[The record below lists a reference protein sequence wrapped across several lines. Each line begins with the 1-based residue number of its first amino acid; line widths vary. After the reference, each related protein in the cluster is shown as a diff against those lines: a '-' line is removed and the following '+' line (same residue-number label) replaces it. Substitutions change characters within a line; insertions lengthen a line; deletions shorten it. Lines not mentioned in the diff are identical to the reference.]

1 MAETATTQRTPGET
15 HRIIG
20 HVDMDAFYVAVEV
33 LRDPS
38 LRGKPVIVGGDGLR
52 GVVASCSYEAR
63 AYGVRSA
70 MASVQAKRL
79 CPKAIFISGNH
90 ALYGEYS
97 AEIHAIFGRFTPLVE
112 GIALDEAFLDL
123 SGTRR
128 RFGSGQLVAE
138 RIRQT
143 ILDEL
148 QLSCCVGIAPNK
160 LLAKLASVAAK
171 PPIGP
176 QPRPPR
182 PGARYPAAGVA
193 VVDPGNELTFLH
205 AHPARSLWGIGP
217 KTFERLSRYGVQT
230 VGDLAALS
238 EHALVSTL
246 GQAHGRHLWRLVNG
260 QDDRPVEP
268 NQEAKSIGHEETLT
282 ADVFVPSE
290 LDNEL
295 LRLSDA
301 VSARVRAAGVGGR
314 TVQLKLKL
322 ADFRLITR
330 SKTLT
335 VAATTTPT
343 IYETVKALL
352 HEPSMASLVRETGV
366 RLVGVSL
373 GNLGEVGADPQASD
387 GQQLDLFSP
396 AKSPTRSSESDRVIA
411 GTIDAIRERFGSRSV
426 GPAALVRKGG
436 LRVKQPGDTQWGP
449 SSSPEGS
456 PADRLNEP

>member
-1 MAETATTQRTPGET
+1 
-15 HRIIG
+15 
-20 HVDMDAFYVAVEV
+20 MDAFYVSVEV
-33 LRDPS
+33 LREPS
-38 LRGKPVIVGGDGLR
+38 LRGKPVIVGGDGER

-63 AYGVRSA
+63 AFGVRSA
-70 MASVQAKRL
+70 MSSIQAKRL
-79 CPKAIFISGNH
+79 CPKAVFIAGNH
-90 ALYGEYS
+90 GLYGEYS

-128 RFGSGQLVAE
+128 RFGSGDQVAA

-143 ILDEL
+143 IFDEL
-148 QLSCCVGIAPNK
+148 QLSCSVGIAPNK

-176 QPRPPR
+176 AKRPPV
-182 PGARYPAAGVA
+182 PGARYPSDGVA
-193 VVDPGNELTFLH
+193 SVDPGNELRFLH
-205 AHPARSLWGIGP
+205 AHPARALWGIGP
-217 KTFERLSRYGVQT
+217 KTFERLRRFGVET

-238 EHALVSTL
+238 EQALVGTL

-260 QDDRPVEP
+260 EDDRPVEP
-268 NQEAKSIGHEETLT
+268 NHDVKSIGHEETFVV
-282 ADVFVPSE
+282 DVFVAGNLES
-290 LDNEL
+290 DL

-301 VSARVRAAGVGGR
+301 VSARVRAAGLAGR

-335 VAATTTPT
+335 GATDTTPT
-343 IYETVKALL
+343 IYATVKSLL
-352 HEPSMASLVRETGV
+352 QEPGVVSLVEQVGV

-373 GNLGEVGADPQASD
+373 GNLVEASAVQDEGESE
-387 GQQLDLFSP
+387 QLDLFS
-396 AKSPTRSSESDRVIA
+396 SPTKPPRSSESDRVIA

-426 GPAALVRKGG
+426 GPAALVRNGG
-436 LRVKQPGDTQWGP
+436 LRVKRSGDTQWGP
-449 SSSPEGS
+449 SSDPSSRPGLSNEHASPVV
-456 PADRLNEP
+456 D